1 MNNDENIN
9 NAIISLNKLLIFLV
23 QSGDI
28 KSFQQNS
35 DLSYTLIFHGNK
47 SAVITTIA
55 LKKGYQYLLKQLY
68 DISLDAS
75 YNFQNKS
82 MELYYSILIYEIC
95 KHVDSDIKPIFFE
108 EEDDTVYFYD
118 ENDNKIAFSKGF
130 GSFKVNI
137 YNKFLKRS

>member
-35 DLSYTLIFHGNK
+35 DLSYTLIFNGNK
-47 SAVITTIA
+47 SAIITTIA

>member
-35 DLSYTLIFHGNK
+35 DLSYTLIFNGNK

-95 KHVDSDIKPIFFE
+95 KHVNSDIKPIFFE

>member
-9 NAIISLNKLLIFLV
+9 NTIISFNKLLIFLV

-35 DLSYTLIFHGNK
+35 DLSYTLIFNGNK

-68 DISLDAS
+68 DISFDAS

>member
-35 DLSYTLIFHGNK
+35 DLSYTLIFNGNK

>member
-35 DLSYTLIFHGNK
+35 DLSYTLIFNGNK

-95 KHVDSDIKPIFFE
+95 KHVNSDIKPIFLRKKTILCIFMM
-108 EEDDTVYFYD
+108 
-118 ENDNKIAFSKGF
+118 KMIIKLP
-130 GSFKVNI
+130 
-137 YNKFLKRS
+137 FLKVSVHSK